1 VQIHRRSRC
10 TAGRAL
16 RRRRRCR
23 RARLPMVY
31 PGELHKP
38 NRSPRRVSISFSVV
52 SRRLLWLHRRDGGER
67 SCPQGRGY
75 RKTRRRG
82 HVIIEFGFCDG
93 SRSPLSHMAYFQA
106 VQSRASRHAWKSA
119 SVRFDKKHAP
129 GGLEIGAGLVKRGGG
144 TALMFARMRGRI
156 EAAIPAPRILVVRDA
171 DTDCNRTDLHIAVID
186 VRACFGSVS
195 RSAAGEGGHAPL
207 SKRVTSR
214 LATRVSARNVLQ
226 HETVWSL
233 SNHAFCRNQ
242 FAAAS
247 RTARPRCLVG
257 AGFIPRLE
265 TLYRYAGRFG
275 SPHHIGGAVAAG
287 ERNNRVRLPSHHLLV
302 SDRSCRAPVG
312 FPISMADVP
321 LNLRLGRRPLHCELI
336 CSRRST
342 LHQFLLVQ
350 PVERTKDLRRASE
363 IPSSANQDL
372 HGYRHPN
379 SGSAARATSWSIREV
394 RRSTRLG
401 STKTPR

>member
-1 VQIHRRSRC
+1 MPFPGPESVTGES
-10 TAGRAL
+10 GLPGLSESVRA
-16 RRRRRCR
+16 
-23 RARLPMVY
+23 A
-31 PGELHKP
+31 
-38 NRSPRRVSISFSVV
+38 
-52 SRRLLWLHRRDGGER
+52 
-67 SCPQGRGY
+67 RGY
-75 RKTRRRG
+75 
-82 HVIIEFGFCDG
+82 
-93 SRSPLSHMAYFQA
+93 
-106 VQSRASRHAWKSA
+106 
-119 SVRFDKKHAP
+119 
-129 GGLEIGAGLVKRGGG
+129 
-144 TALMFARMRGRI
+144 
-156 EAAIPAPRILVVRDA
+156 
-171 DTDCNRTDLHIAVID
+171 
-186 VRACFGSVS
+186 
-195 RSAAGEGGHAPL
+195 
-207 SKRVTSR
+207 
-214 LATRVSARNVLQ
+214 
-226 HETVWSL
+226 
-233 SNHAFCRNQ
+233 
-242 FAAAS
+242 
-247 RTARPRCLVG
+247 RTARPRCLPG

-275 SPHHIGGAVAAG
+275 SPHHIGCAVAAG
-287 ERNNRVRLPSHHLLV
+287 ERNNKVRLPSQHLLV

-342 LHQFLLVQ
+342 LHQFRYGLLLVQ